1 MRKQYSKT
9 EAFNTLKRRK
19 TVLEIQTLY
28 PQSLKEY
35 ALKKDTIKGVYFIER
50 TKDKKR
56 TQLMVKDEAENFIL
70 YGLSNNECL
79 TLKFE

>member
-70 YGLSNNECL
+70 YGLSNKECL